1 MKIEMTMSFK
11 KERHY
16 HLIYALIAI
25 LFLTASCN
33 SGDAIKSPFRIKR
46 IKYNQFPAN
55 TEDGFYNAVI
65 EIPAGTNKKIEYNKE
80 AKKFEIDQRDGK
92 DRIIDFLPYP
102 GNYGYVPGTLMDEE
116 RGGDG
121 DAVDILVLAE
131 SLPTG
136 TVIPVQPIASL
147 LLIDEGEADT
157 KLIAIPADTSLQTM
171 RIEGFEDFMIDYDA
185 ARHLIETW
193 FMNYDGLGTNEFRGW
208 RNEDY
213 AEKEIEKWLK

>member
-1 MKIEMTMSFK
+1 MK
-11 KERHY
+11 HY
-16 HLIYALIAI
+16 YLIISLLST
-25 LFLTASCN
+25 LFITSSCN
-33 SGDAIKSPFRIKR
+33 NGGEIKPPFRIKR
-46 IKYNQFPAN
+46 INYQSLPAN

-65 EIPAGTNKKIEYNKE
+65 EIPAGTNKKIEYNKKS
-80 AKKFEIDQRDGK
+80 KKFEIDQRDGK
-92 DRIIDFLPYP
+92 DRIINFLPYP
-102 GNYGYVPGTLMDEE
+102 GNYGYVPGTLMDKE

-136 TVIPVQPIASL
+136 TVISVKPIATL
-147 LLIDEGEADT
+147 MLFDEGEADT
-157 KLIAIPADTSLQTM
+157 KLIAIPVDTSLQTM
-171 RIEGFEDFMIDYDA
+171 RITGFEHFMIDYDA

-208 RNEDY
+208 KNEDY